1 VRRRAARPGGVGA
14 LVGLAAGL
22 VALGPALAPGYLL
35 VYDLVGVPDQPL
47 TAAVL
52 GTDGSVPRAVPNDLV
67 VVLLSTMLPGD
78 LVQKLLLL
86 AAFVLG
92 GWGVGRLMPT
102 RLAAAVAA
110 ITLTWNAYLAER
122 LAIGHWGFMLGLAA
136 LPWAA
141 GSAAGVRRREPG
153 AVPRLCLVLA
163 LSGLAGSTALVMVTL
178 LVLVL
183 MSGRGW
189 RDRLGPLGWVMLTA
203 LGAAA
208 PWVVPALR
216 LVGSFPADPGGVPAF
231 AARADTPLGLLP
243 SLVTTGAI
251 WNPAVWPGERGSVV
265 VAAATLLLV
274 VGAVV
279 AGAGP
284 WLRSS
289 RATAIGV
296 LVAGAVGL
304 VVAVAGAVPGPRELV
319 RVMVVDVSGGGLV
332 RDGQKF
338 VALAVLPLACC
349 AGLAAQRARPYLR
362 QGAWLLIAVPVAV
375 LPSLA
380 WGVHGRLDPATY
392 PPSWLAL
399 RSEVDRATQDTPG
412 AVAVFPF
419 TFYRRYAWNSDHV
432 VLDPVPRLLD
442 AEVVENDDLPL
453 ADRVVRGEDPRA
465 ARIRRALAGGGD
477 LGTALSGQGV
487 RWVLEQRD
495 QPDPT
500 GELARLDG
508 LALVWSQGD
517 LALRRVPGQP
527 VPPPDRQ
534 PPVGVV
540 LGGVTLVTA
549 LGAVLLPWWRRRCY
563 ARAR

>member
-1 VRRRAARPGGVGA
+1 MKRPSAPGGVGA
-14 LVGLAAGL
+14 LVGLASGL
-22 VALGPALAPGYLL
+22 LALGPALANGYLL

-47 TAAVL
+47 TAMVL
-52 GTDGSVPRAVPNDLV
+52 GTDGSVPRAVPSDLT
-67 VVLLSTMLPGD
+67 VVLLSTVLPGD
-78 LVQKLLLL
+78 VVQKLLLL

-110 ITLTWNAYLAER
+110 ATLTWNAYVVER
-122 LAIGHWGFMLGLAA
+122 LAIGHWGFLLGLAA

-141 GSAAGVRRREPG
+141 GAVADVRRREPG

-163 LSGLAGSTALVMVTL
+163 LSGLAGSTALVMVTV

-183 MSGRGW
+183 MVGPGW
-189 RDRLGPLGWVMLTA
+189 RDRLGPLGWALLTA

-208 PWVVPALR
+208 PWLVPALR
-216 LVGSFPADPGGVPAF
+216 LAGSLPADPGGVPAF

-251 WNPAVWPGERGSVV
+251 WNPAVWPAERGSGV
-265 VAAATLLLV
+265 VAAATLMLV
-274 VGAVV
+274 VAAVA

-289 RATAIGV
+289 PTTAVGV
-296 LVAGAVGL
+296 LVVGVVGL
-304 VVAVAGAVPGPRELV
+304 VVAIAGAVPGLRELV
-319 RVMVVDVSGGGLV
+319 RGVVVGVPGGGLV

-349 AGLAAQRARPYLR
+349 AGLAAQRARRYLR

-380 WGVHGRLDPATY
+380 WGAHGRLDPTTY

-399 RSEVDRATQDTPG
+399 RSEVDRATQHTPG

-419 TFYRRYAWNSDHV
+419 TYYRRYAWNSDHV

-442 AEVVENDDLPL
+442 AEVVENDDLAL
-453 ADRVVRGEDPRA
+453 ADRVVSGEDPRA

-477 LGTALSGQGV
+477 LGAALSSQGV

-500 GELARLDG
+500 GELARLDQ
-508 LALVWSQGD
+508 LPLVWSQGD
-517 LALRRVPGQP
+517 LALRRVPGP
-527 VPPPDRQ
+527 PAPPPDRQ

-540 LGGVTLVTA
+540 LGGVTLLTA

-563 ARAR
+563 AHAR